1 MRRRRICSDESCVQ
15 NDEVTLPSPT
25 LALMAL
31 VLFGTAVLWA
41 IVGPWALIG
50 TAMWSMLGVH
60 IGQKAALARTN
71 I

>member
-1 MRRRRICSDESCVQ
+1 MRRPRICSDEICVQ

-25 LALMAL
+25 LALIAL

-41 IVGPWALIG
+41 VVGPWALVG

-60 IGQKAALARTN
+60 IGHKAALARTN